1 MLNKSMVTFKHLK
14 DHEISKDR
22 QFGNLEIF
30 IYQIFSNCSKESVKG
45 KVFWNK
51 SNYRVEK

>member
-1 MLNKSMVTFKHLK
+1 MVTFKHLK

-30 IYQIFSNCSKESVKG
+30 IYQIFSNCSKESD